1 MHKERERVHD
11 REQSKPAHPHTRQKT
26 GRTVEHYP
34 MTYYYEEVRRE
45 FGALQLDLGGAP
57 VPVPSGAR
65 DPAPEYGAQGQAQGT
80 APLRPRR
87 KEREEQ
93 GAERERREG
102 PRPSRR

>member
-1 MHKERERVHD
+1 MHKERERGHD

-26 GRTVEHYP
+26 VRTVEHYP

-65 DPAPEYGAQGQAQGT
+65 DPASEYGAQGQGQGT